1 MLDDGTRFYLVDT
14 PGFDDTYRPDSEILR
29 EVALWLNKAHASDLK
44 LAGIIFLQRISDVR
58 VGGSGIKNI
67 KMFQKLCGDETL
79 ASVVLATT
87 MWDLAEGKAALNR
100 EKLLKQQPQLWKR
113 MIDHGSQV
121 FRHDQKKGSALKII
135 EYLIARKKPVTLD
148 IQREMVDQKLELL
161 ETGAGSEL
169 ASEVETL
176 IKHYESR
183 LRKLEQEIIEA
194 RDRNKKEDRE
204 ILEESKKEN
213 QEGLA
218 RQQQEILN
226 LRISAEQMIEVA
238 KKRAEE
244 TEMMIRENLKRM
256 AEDQTRVAES
266 HAQELEKQK
275 VLLQKQIREKY
286 LQSMQERCAVM

>member
-1 MLDDGTRFYLVDT
+1 MT
-14 PGFDDTYRPDSEILR
+14 
-29 EVALWLNKAHASDLK
+29 K
-44 LAGIIFLQRISDVR
+44 
-58 VGGSGIKNI
+58 
-67 KMFQKLCGDETL
+67 
-79 ASVVLATT
+79 
-87 MWDLAEGKAALNR
+87 
-100 EKLLKQQPQLWKR
+100 
-113 MIDHGSQV
+113 
-121 FRHDQKKGSALKII
+121 KKGSALKII

-161 ETGAGSEL
+161 DTGAGSEL